1 MGQKK
6 NRSRLDF
13 LKISNSILSFAKRC
27 IIADSI
33 SISLFDHK
41 TVTLSFFQEK
51 ISSKLTINR
60 AILSN
65 PRTDDVVLAVFA
77 DTYLAYARGAGPAE
91 MQPQLVFRLNE
102 RDPLEDQKLTVG
114 TFIRQLKELN
124 NLIERSHNETENNLL
139 QLLIAEKETEIELT
153 RALIWSV
160 ERYSNIELNCD
171 PDYFFEALASN
182 IKGSVV
188 SFQAWVKKVEN
199 MVKANL
205 VGQLN
210 KLKKDFVGNSSAIHE
225 IETRLSNILDAE
237 TLLKVRSMKLFS
249 CLNSEKPTP
258 MFLNLARTSNAGSNL
273 SCICKP
279 DGSPY
284 LSDAKKLEGMV
295 SYYEN
300 IYRIPTNDCS
310 DYSNC
315 IEKFLGVDIL
325 NHPIVVNSKLTLEEK
340 DRLDLQLTIEE
351 LDLSMEKCNMRSA
364 PGIDGMSNVFIKKYW
379 QYFRVPL
386 FNYANSYL

>member
-1 MGQKK
+1 M
-6 NRSRLDF
+6 
-13 LKISNSILSFAKRC
+13 
-27 IIADSI
+27 
-33 SISLFDHK
+33 
-41 TVTLSFFQEK
+41 
-51 ISSKLTINR
+51 SKLTINR
-60 AILSN
+60 SILSN
-65 PRTDDVVLAVFA
+65 PRTDDVVLAAFA
-77 DTYLAYARGAGPAE
+77 DTYLAHARGPGPAE
-91 MQPQLVFRLNE
+91 LQPQLVFRLNE
-102 RDPLEDQKLTVG
+102 RDPVEEQKLTVG

-124 NLIERSHNETENNLL
+124 NLIERSRTETETNLL

-210 KLKKDFVGNSSAIHE
+210 KLKKDFVGNSSAIYE
-225 IETRLSNILDAE
+225 VETRLSKILDAE
-237 TLLKVRSMKLFS
+237 ILLKVRSMKLFS

-258 MFLNLARTSNAGSNL
+258 MFLNLARSSNAGSNL
-273 SCICKP
+273 SSICKP

-284 LSDAKKLEGMV
+284 LSDREKVEGIV

-300 IYRIPTNDCS
+300 IYRIPTSDCC

-315 IEKFLGVDIL
+315 IENFLGLDIL
-325 NHPIVVNSKLTLEEK
+325 NHPIVVNSKLTVDEK
-340 DRLDLQLTIEE
+340 ERLDSPLTIEE

-379 QYFRVPL
+379 QYSMRHG
-386 FNYANSYL
+386 N